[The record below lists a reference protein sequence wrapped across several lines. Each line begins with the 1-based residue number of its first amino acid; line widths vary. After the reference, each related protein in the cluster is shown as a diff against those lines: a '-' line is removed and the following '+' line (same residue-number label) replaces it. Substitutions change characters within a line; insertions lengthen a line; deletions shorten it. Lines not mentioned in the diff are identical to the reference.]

1 MRLQNIT
8 LATTVLVLCL
18 SAIDTDN
25 AQATISE
32 NQLKPVS
39 FSVGQKIT
47 TQAQENTFISTSAIE
62 YKIAQASKEQ
72 DAVSD
77 DEMLDALQ
85 ERQKK
90 IDRSLE
96 KIRKITGAEA
106 ESETPSTEGDSETGD
121 EISMLYKT
129 DKIKLMI

>member
-62 YKIAQASKEQ
+62 YKIAQASEEQ

-90 IDRSLE
+90 IDRGLE
-96 KIRKITGAEA
+96 KNTKNNGYRSRIGFTFR
-106 ESETPSTEGDSETGD
+106 
-121 EISMLYKT
+121 
-129 DKIKLMI
+129 